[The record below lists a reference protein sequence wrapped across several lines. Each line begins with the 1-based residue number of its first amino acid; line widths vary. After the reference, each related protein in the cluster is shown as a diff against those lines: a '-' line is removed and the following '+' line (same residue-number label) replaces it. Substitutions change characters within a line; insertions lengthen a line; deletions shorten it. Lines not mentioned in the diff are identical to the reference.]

1 MLSSGSD
8 LLTAVT
14 DGTVSTG
21 SKQNSTV
28 SYDEMGNPTRYF
40 GAAMTWAGKQLKYL
54 GKSGKYVNFAYNED
68 GIRTQK
74 NADGILT
81 NYYYNGSLLIGMT
94 VGSGSSA
101 KILRFSYD
109 ASGNVVAVD
118 YSTDNGSTF
127 NTYYYLRNAQN
138 DIVKLIDNS
147 GAAVVEYAHLNSAK
161 IAVKV

>member
-21 SKQNSTV
+21 LKQNDTV
-28 SYDEMGNPTRYF
+28 SYDAMGNPTRYL
-40 GAAMTWAGKQLKYL
+40 GATMTWAGKQLKYW

-74 NADGILT
+74 NSDGILT

-94 VGSGSSA
+94 VGSGSSTN
-101 KILRFSYD
+101 ILRFSYD
-109 ASGNVVAVD
+109 AVTA
-118 YSTDNGSTF
+118 T
-127 NTYYYLRNAQN
+127 LC
-138 DIVKLIDNS
+138 
-147 GAAVVEYAHLNSAK
+147 K
-161 IAVKV
+161 IQL

>member
-1 MLSSGSD
+1 MMLSSGSD

-28 SYDEMGNPTRYF
+28 SYDEMGNPTRYL
-40 GAAMTWAGKQLKYL
+40 GATMTWAGKQLKYW

-94 VGSGSSA
+94 VGSGSSTN
-101 KILRFSYD
+101 ILRFSYD
-109 ASGNVVAVD
+109 ADGKVVAVNCNEN
-118 YSTDNGSTF
+118 Y
-127 NTYYYLRNAQN
+127 YYYLRNAQN

-147 GAAVVEYAHLNSAK
+147 GSTVIKYTQQSKVTAAEPPKH
-161 IAVKV
+161 

>member
-1 MLSSGSD
+1 MMLSSGSD

-21 SKQNSTV
+21 SKQNNTV
-28 SYDEMGNPTRYF
+28 SYDEMGNPTRYL
-40 GAAMTWAGKQLKYL
+40 GATMTWAGKQLKYW

-81 NYYYNGSLLIGMT
+81 NYYYNGSLLIGMA
-94 VGSGSSA
+94 VGSGGSA

-109 ASGNVVAVD
+109 AGTA
-118 YSTDNGSTF
+118 T
-127 NTYYYLRNAQN
+127 
-138 DIVKLIDNS
+138 
-147 GAAVVEYAHLNSAK
+147 HCK
-161 IAVKV
+161 IQL